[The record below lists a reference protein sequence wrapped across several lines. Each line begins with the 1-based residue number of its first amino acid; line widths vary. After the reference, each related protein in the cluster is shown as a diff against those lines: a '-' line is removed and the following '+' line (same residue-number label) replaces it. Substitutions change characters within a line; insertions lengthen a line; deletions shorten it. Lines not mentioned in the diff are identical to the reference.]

1 MSLKVQCADVQKTL
15 GSVRKMNQGGNVV
28 VLDGNQ
34 SYMVNKSTK
43 QKTRIQYENGQYI
56 FSIWVPA
63 KKNEVPAAERSV
75 LKDNRYAVLAMEDE
89 EEEEQDEVSIRQAM
103 K

>member
-15 GSVRKMNQGGNVV
+15 GSVHKMNQGGNVV
-28 VLDGNQ
+28 ILDGNQ

-56 FSIWVPA
+56 FNIWVPA
-63 KKNEVPAAERSV
+63 KKSEVRAAEKSV
-75 LKDNRYAVLAMEDE
+75 FKDNRYAVLAVEDE
-89 EEEEQDEVSIRQAM
+89 EDEQDEVYIRQAM